1 MYLDTLDKE
10 VLESQVLRT
19 SILLSCFALVIL
31 YQLFW
36 QYFFPEQY
44 KLVFTEIKKWI
55 IWLVIFSL
63 LAYYFFLRLIIKACI
78 SRSIKIS
85 RWVLFLTTLVE
96 TSLPSLYILAFSFKH
111 PLAEVLLSST
121 ILVYFIYIILS
132 SLYLDYLICVFTGLV
147 AFLEY
152 ISITHFHAAHPKNIF
167 LGQEFIFS
175 EQQIFARGLIF
186 LIAGLVAGIV
196 TQKIK
201 TGMIKAFNATTAR
214 EELANIFGRHVS
226 PEVVSMLLN
235 QNEGQKS
242 ATKWVAV
249 LFLDVRNFTAFS
261 EDKKPQEVVEFL
273 NRLFDFMIDIV
284 NLHHGIINKFLGDG
298 FMAIFGAPIE
308 DEQSS
313 DNAVMVAEK
322 ILARVEHEIY
332 LKKIPPIKIG
342 IGIHCGEVVT
352 GTIGAK
358 KRQEYTIIGD
368 VVNLASRIEELN
380 KEYSSQLLISEDVY
394 LRLTKKRGTLLGQ
407 TSVRG
412 RQTSIAVYC
421 LL

>member
-273 NRLFDFMIDIV
+273 NRLFDFMI
-284 NLHHGIINKFLGDG
+284 
-298 FMAIFGAPIE
+298 GA
-308 DEQSS
+308 
-313 DNAVMVAEK
+313 
-322 ILARVEHEIY
+322 L
-332 LKKIPPIKIG
+332 
-342 IGIHCGEVVT
+342 
-352 GTIGAK
+352 
-358 KRQEYTIIGD
+358 
-368 VVNLASRIEELN
+368 
-380 KEYSSQLLISEDVY
+380 
-394 LRLTKKRGTLLGQ
+394 
-407 TSVRG
+407 
-412 RQTSIAVYC
+412 
-421 LL
+421 